1 VPRRQVGVAMADS
14 SSQQDLIARAVRGDR
29 TALGLVLLDQ
39 YGRLSRH
46 VAPKLAGRL
55 AGRVGVDDI
64 VQETFRQAIRAI
76 ESCQARTGRSF
87 SAWLNTIADRCLL
100 DALKKLNRKKR
111 GGDRVEARAPA
122 ADPFGSMANLVE
134 MLSDGRRSP
143 SQSAARR
150 EAVAA
155 MQAGIAAL
163 PDDQRQAVRLHHL
176 SGKSVV
182 ETATMMDRTPGAVR
196 GLLRRANEALRE
208 ALVRATLW
216 LSTK

>member
-1 VPRRQVGVAMADS
+1 MQ
-14 SSQQDLIARAVRGDR
+14 
-29 TALGLVLLDQ
+29 
-39 YGRLSRH
+39 
-46 VAPKLAGRL
+46 K
-55 AGRVGVDDI
+55 
-64 VQETFRQAIRAI
+64 
-76 ESCQARTGRSF
+76 
-87 SAWLNTIADRCLL
+87 
-100 DALKKLNRKKR
+100 RKKR

-122 ADPFGSMANLVE
+122 ADPFGSMADLVE
-134 MLSDGRRSP
+134 MLSGGGRSP

-176 SGKSVV
+176 SGKTLE

>member
-1 VPRRQVGVAMADS
+1 MADS

>member
-1 VPRRQVGVAMADS
+1 MPRRQVGVAMADS